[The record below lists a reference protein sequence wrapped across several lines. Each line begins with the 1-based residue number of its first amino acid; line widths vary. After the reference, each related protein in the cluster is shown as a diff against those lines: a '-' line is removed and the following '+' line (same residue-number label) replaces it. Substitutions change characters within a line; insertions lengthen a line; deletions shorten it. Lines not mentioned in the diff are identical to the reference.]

1 MNRQQWTDLLRRSR
15 KRVDE
20 ARDELDTRRGAP
32 PAPGDLF
39 VLPEA
44 AELPV
49 EWAILDRAPGPP
61 ERLLAVPADANPLA
75 GSADVEVPA
84 GEPGGPLSL
93 RCGYGV
99 WIEPAAFD
107 PERRTGVLTPAA
119 VEEARLRGQE
129 IERGEPS
136 ASSLALE
143 ADVDPEY
150 QDWVA
155 DTLAPARTA
164 LEARS
169 RTSKRPSGGRVF
181 PFPGSGIHLLAATLA
196 AACVGLSIGVAMLAQ
211 EVDRLS
217 GPAFEVFL
225 GDIALGGAPRG
236 VSKEKIVNVPPDASR
251 FMVMLGFDRRIEAG
265 RLQIVAP
272 DGEVLARSGLRSF
285 GPFGELAL
293 SLPRRRF
300 PDGRY
305 FVRLRGPGG
314 GLLDEVVLI
323 VETEQEPS

>member
-15 KRVDE
+15 KHADQ
-20 ARDELDTRRGAP
+20 ARDELDARRGAP

-39 VLPEA
+39 VLPET

-49 EWAILDRAPGPP
+49 EWAILDRDPGPP

-93 RCGYGV
+93 RCRHGV
-99 WIEPAAFD
+99 WTEPAAFD
-107 PERRTGVLTPAA
+107 PKRRTGVLAPAA
-119 VEEARLRGQE
+119 VEEARRRWRE

-143 ADVDPEY
+143 VDVDPEY
-150 QDWVA
+150 QDWLA

-196 AACVGLSIGVAMLAQ
+196 IACVGLSIWVARLAQ

-217 GPAFEVFL
+217 GPAFEVLL
-225 GDIALGGAPRG
+225 GDITLGDDPRG
-236 VSKEKIVNVPPDASR
+236 VSKEEIVQVPPEASR

-265 RLQIVAP
+265 RLEIVAP
-272 DGEVLARSGLRSF
+272 DGKVARSGLRSF

-293 SLPRRRF
+293 SLPRRSF

-305 FVRLRGPGG
+305 RVRLLNPEGHS
-314 GLLDEVVLI
+314 LDEVVLI
-323 VETEQEPS
+323 VKTEEEPN